1 MSYDEKRQLSLD
13 INKLPGDKL
22 GRVVHIIQSREPSL
36 RDSNPDEIEI
46 DFETLKPS
54 TLRELE
60 SYVASCLRKKT
71 HKKVSGKSKDEQMAE
86 KKQELEKRLQDVT
99 GQLGTAKKNAK
110 KADEAAK
117 QDIAPSGGNIS
128 SSSSSSDS
136 SSSSSSDSS
145 SSDSSDSEAEPGRPP
160 KKKKKESSSPVQFS
174 VGTAPSAS
182 NPPTSVTSSANS
194 NTATVT
200 AQNTS
205 TPLTVPS
212 LIISSSNNSLS
223 LSNTAPITS
232 ASITPLLT
240 NPPNSSVPSNINAS
254 TAAAAAAGVPPSSSA
269 ASTAAIPSGPSTPNL
284 PASQPTLPSQAPNP
298 AAAATSQNNNT
309 SQSTTTTTTTLPL
322 PTSLPSAA
330 VAPSHQQ
337 QQQSQQTP
345 QLPPQQG
352 LSTSAVA
359 GSNSSNNNNNNSNQV
374 PLPTP
379 SPNTTTMLPS
389 NLLSTSSNSMNNI
402 NNVTQQQPNQ
412 QQSQAAPQLGLS
424 GNGLSVSATS
434 VASDSTNGISSNP
447 MSLAGLQLPTGLASI
462 NSLASLVGTGMQQ
475 QQSQQQPPTMQLPQ
489 VPSQSQMGGKQ
500 SHNQHSGHMS
510 LQLPTSRASV
520 GANPQAHG
528 LAGFIDPLEHSLGS
542 FEKGDATALGLN
554 MLNDLNTLKQELSAG
569 AMAQAQS
576 NLLPPLDLVH
586 QHLQNQMHQHS
597 NNGFNNDFNG
607 NGPLNGMG
615 NLASSV
621 GMTQMLMNSMV
632 NSNPLLGNVPLFDP
646 LQNFMRP
653 SSYQNNPGTIDL
665 TGGSGSMS
673 SGGGSGMSKKEEGK
687 FMLTPKPI
695 EDLLMNP
702 NEKKISSTPPDGK
715 GGFSHAFKA
724 AAHDQNLKNA
734 WSSLASAG
742 SPQNTPTS
750 AATKPKP
757 SMDTFQ
763 AFRNK
768 AKEKLD
774 RQKMLQ
780 QQEMKR
786 NQKEQAE
793 KRQQEQQQKVKQ
805 DEISN
810 GRKIPIEP
818 VPARVVED
826 IKASPQGSPSPGTPT
841 TPHALDRSAAKRAE
855 LRKLEQERRRR
866 EAMAGQIDMNM
877 QSDLMAAFEESL

>member
-1 MSYDEKRQLSLD
+1 
-13 INKLPGDKL
+13 
-22 GRVVHIIQSREPSL
+22 
-36 RDSNPDEIEI
+36 
-46 DFETLKPS
+46 
-54 TLRELE
+54 
-60 SYVASCLRKKT
+60 
-71 HKKVSGKSKDEQMAE
+71 
-86 KKQELEKRLQDVT
+86 
-99 GQLGTAKKNAK
+99 
-110 KADEAAK
+110 
-117 QDIAPSGGNIS
+117 
-128 SSSSSSDS
+128 
-136 SSSSSSDSS
+136 
-145 SSDSSDSEAEPGRPP
+145 
-160 KKKKKESSSPVQFS
+160 
-174 VGTAPSAS
+174 
-182 NPPTSVTSSANS
+182 
-194 NTATVT
+194 
-200 AQNTS
+200 
-205 TPLTVPS
+205 
-212 LIISSSNNSLS
+212 
-223 LSNTAPITS
+223 
-232 ASITPLLT
+232 
-240 NPPNSSVPSNINAS
+240 
-254 TAAAAAAGVPPSSSA
+254 
-269 ASTAAIPSGPSTPNL
+269 
-284 PASQPTLPSQAPNP
+284 
-298 AAAATSQNNNT
+298 
-309 SQSTTTTTTTLPL
+309 
-322 PTSLPSAA
+322 
-330 VAPSHQQ
+330 
-337 QQQSQQTP
+337 
-345 QLPPQQG
+345 
-352 LSTSAVA
+352 
-359 GSNSSNNNNNNSNQV
+359 
-374 PLPTP
+374 
-379 SPNTTTMLPS
+379 
-389 NLLSTSSNSMNNI
+389 MNNI
-402 NNVTQQQPNQ
+402 NNVTQNQQQQQQQQHQQSNQ
-412 QQSQAAPQLGLS
+412 QQSQAQQLGLA
-424 GNGLSVSATS
+424 GNGLPTS
-434 VASDSTNGISSNP
+434 TASDNTNGISSNP
-447 MSLAGLQLPTGLASI
+447 MSLAGLQLPSGLASI

-475 QQSQQQPPTMQLPQ
+475 QQQQPSMQLPQ
-489 VPSQSQMGGKQ
+489 VPSQSQQQQLQQQQQQQQQHQMGGKQ

-520 GANPQAHG
+520 GGNPQSHG
-528 LAGFIDPLEHSLGS
+528 LAGFIDPLEHSLAS
-542 FEKGDATALGLN
+542 FEKSDATALGLN

-569 AMAQAQS
+569 AMAQSQS

-673 SGGGSGMSKKEEGK
+673 SGGGGMSKKEEGK

-702 NEKKISSTPPDGK
+702 NEKKMSSTPPDGK
-715 GGFSHAFKA
+715 GGFGHAFKSS
-724 AAHDQNLKNA
+724 AHDQNLKNA

-742 SPQNTPTS
+742 SPQSTPTS
-750 AATKPKP
+750 VAAKPKP

-774 RQKMLQ
+774 RQKLLQ

-793 KRQQEQQQKVKQ
+793 KELKRQQEQQQKVKQ
-805 DEISN
+805 DEINN
-810 GRKIPIEP
+810 GRKMTIEP
-818 VPARVVED
+818 MPARVVED